1 MNRRKC
7 HIDRESRPLH
17 NVFMKKFIIIIF
29 SALLTLIS
37 AAQESSV
44 QTSSTQES
52 SVQESSVQESSTQES
67 SAPTRYT
74 VETVPQ
80 TEILSWSYVT
90 DLSGVVSPSQKDS
103 LNALCHFAKDSLQS
117 EIAVVVLPAIDNGKY
132 GSLHE
137 FGVELFNKW
146 GIGGKD
152 SEKGL
157 LIVLATAP
165 GEREV
170 VFNTGYGL
178 EGALPDVYC
187 KRIQSNVMIPYMK
200 NGEYGSGLIAG
211 VSAVNEILKGDV
223 NPDEFAGDYEDD
235 DLFWEFFIVGVSLV
249 ITLCVVAARGPKRRR
264 KKMGKSITCRGCG
277 VTGDMKYVRSEII
290 EPASKRH
297 TGRMRN
303 FYVCNR
309 CGEENYIDEIIPRR
323 NSGGSSGIG
332 GGSGPIVGGFGGS
345 SFGGGSFG
353 SFGGGMTGGGGSS
366 TRF

>member
-1 MNRRKC
+1 
-7 HIDRESRPLH
+7 
-17 NVFMKKFIIIIF
+17 MKKLIVFIL
-29 SALLTLIS
+29 SVLLPLT
-37 AAQESSV
+37 ATAQEPS
-44 QTSSTQES
+44 EP
-52 SVQESSVQESSTQES
+52 
-67 SAPTRYT
+67 ARYT

-157 LIVLATAP
+157 LIVLTTAP

-187 KRIQSNVMIPYMK
+187 KRIQADVMIPYMK
-200 NGEYGSGLIAG
+200 KGEYGSGLIAG
-211 VSAVNEILKGDV
+211 VSAVNEVLRGDV
-223 NPDEFAGDYEDD
+223 DPNEVSGWTEDD
-235 DLFWEFFIVGVSLV
+235 FGVLWEILIVCFSIFVALV
-249 ITLCVVAARGPKRRR
+249 VMALKSPERRR
-264 KKMGKSITCRGCG
+264 KKMGKSLTCRGCG

-290 EPASKRH
+290 EPASTRK
-297 TGRMRN
+297 TGRLRN
-303 FYVCNR
+303 IYVCNR
-309 CGEENYIDEIIPRR
+309 CGEENYIDEIIPRKHLGG
-323 NSGGSSGIG
+323 NSGFG
-332 GGSGPIVGGFGGS
+332 GGSGPIVGGFGGGS

>member
-1 MNRRKC
+1 
-7 HIDRESRPLH
+7 
-17 NVFMKKFIIIIF
+17 MKKLIIVIL
-29 SALLTLIS
+29 SAFFPLTVP
-37 AAQESSV
+37 AQDSS
-44 QTSSTQES
+44 EP
-52 SVQESSVQESSTQES
+52 
-67 SAPTRYT
+67 ARYT

-146 GIGGKD
+146 GIGGKE

-157 LIVLATAP
+157 LIVLTTAP

-178 EGALPDVYC
+178 EGALPDAYC
-187 KRIQSNVMIPYMK
+187 KRIQSNVMVPYMK
-200 NGEYGSGLIAG
+200 DGAYGSGLIAG
-211 VSAVNEILKGDV
+211 VSAVNEILRGDV
-223 NPDEFAGDYEDD
+223 NPGEISGWTEDD
-235 DLFWEFFIVGVSLV
+235 YGVLWEILIVCFSVFVALV
-249 ITLCVVAARGPKRRR
+249 VMALKSPERRR

-277 VTGDMKYVRSEII
+277 VTGDMKYVRSEVI
-290 EPASKRH
+290 ESASSVK
-297 TGRMRN
+297 TGRLRN
-303 FYVCNR
+303 IYVCNR

-323 NSGGSSGIG
+323 PSGGGG
-332 GGSGPIVGGFGGS
+332 HGGSGFGGGRPGGLGGFGGG

-353 SFGGGMTGGGGSS
+353 SFGGGMTGGGGAS

>member
-1 MNRRKC
+1 
-7 HIDRESRPLH
+7 
-17 NVFMKKFIIIIF
+17 MKKLIVFIL
-29 SALLTLIS
+29 SVLLPLT
-37 AAQESSV
+37 ATAQEPS
-44 QTSSTQES
+44 EP
-52 SVQESSVQESSTQES
+52 
-67 SAPTRYT
+67 ARYT

-80 TEILSWSYVT
+80 TEILSWNYVT

-157 LIVLATAP
+157 LIVLTTAP

-187 KRIQSNVMIPYMK
+187 KRIQADVMIPYMK
-200 NGEYGSGLIAG
+200 KGEYGSGLIAG
-211 VSAVNEILKGDV
+211 VSAVNEVLRGDV
-223 NPDEFAGDYEDD
+223 DPNEVSGWTEDD
-235 DLFWEFFIVGVSLV
+235 FGVLWEILIVCFSIFVALV
-249 ITLCVVAARGPKRRR
+249 VMALKSPERRR
-264 KKMGKSITCRGCG
+264 KKMGKSLTCRGCG

-290 EPASKRH
+290 EPASTRK
-297 TGRMRN
+297 TGRLRN
-303 FYVCNR
+303 IYVCNR

-323 NSGGSSGIG
+323 HSGGNSGLG

>member
-1 MNRRKC
+1 M
-7 HIDRESRPLH
+7 
-17 NVFMKKFIIIIF
+17 
-29 SALLTLIS
+29 
-37 AAQESSV
+37 
-44 QTSSTQES
+44 
-52 SVQESSVQESSTQES
+52 
-67 SAPTRYT
+67 
-74 VETVPQ
+74 
-80 TEILSWSYVT
+80 
-90 DLSGVVSPSQKDS
+90 
-103 LNALCHFAKDSLQS
+103 
-117 EIAVVVLPAIDNGKY
+117 LPAIDNGKY

-157 LIVLATAP
+157 LIVLTTAP

-249 ITLCVVAARGPKRRR
+249 VALCVVAARGPKRRR

>member
-1 MNRRKC
+1 
-7 HIDRESRPLH
+7 
-17 NVFMKKFIIIIF
+17 MKKLIVFIL
-29 SALLTLIS
+29 SVLLPLT
-37 AAQESSV
+37 ATAQEPS
-44 QTSSTQES
+44 EP
-52 SVQESSVQESSTQES
+52 
-67 SAPTRYT
+67 ARYT

-157 LIVLATAP
+157 LIVLTTAP

-187 KRIQSNVMIPYMK
+187 KRIQADVMIPYMK
-200 NGEYGSGLIAG
+200 KGEYGSGLIAG
-211 VSAVNEILKGDV
+211 VSAVNGILKGDV
-223 NPDEFAGDYEDD
+223 LPDEDSDWDD
-235 DLFWEFFIVGVSLV
+235 DDYGMLWELLIVGFSIFIALV
-249 ITLCVVAARGPKRRR
+249 VVALRSPERRR
-264 KKMGKSITCRGCG
+264 RKMGKSITCRGCG

-290 EPASKRH
+290 EPASTRK
-297 TGRMRN
+297 TGRLRN
-303 FYVCNR
+303 IYVCNR

-323 NSGGSSGIG
+323 HSGGNSGLG

>member
-1 MNRRKC
+1 
-7 HIDRESRPLH
+7 
-17 NVFMKKFIIIIF
+17 MKKFIIIIF
-29 SALLTLIS
+29 SAFLALAS

-44 QTSSTQES
+44 QTSSVQTSSVQTSSVQTSSVQASSAQESSVQTS
-52 SVQESSVQESSTQES
+52 SVQESS
-67 SAPTRYT
+67 APARYT

-157 LIVLATAP
+157 LIVLTTAP

-211 VSAVNEILKGDV
+211 VSAVNDVLKGDV

-249 ITLCVVAARGPKRRR
+249 IALCVVAARAPKRRR

-290 EPASKRH
+290 EPASKKH

-332 GGSGPIVGGFGGS
+332 GGSGPIVGGFGGGS

>member
-1 MNRRKC
+1 MNK
-7 HIDRESRPLH
+7 
-17 NVFMKKFIIIIF
+17 II
-29 SALLTLIS
+29 ALLFFLALAPLSIR
-37 AAQESSV
+37 AQDDAV
-44 QTSSTQES
+44 
-52 SVQESSVQESSTQES
+52 
-67 SAPTRYT
+67 PTRYT

-90 DLSGVVSPSQKDS
+90 DLSDVVSPSQKDS

-137 FGVELFNKW
+137 FGVDLFNKW

-157 LIVLATAP
+157 LIVLTTAP

-187 KRIQSNVMIPYMK
+187 KRIQSNVMVPYMK
-200 NGEYGSGLIAG
+200 DGAYGSGLIAG
-211 VSAVNEILKGDV
+211 VSAVNEILRGDV
-223 NPDEFAGDYEDD
+223 NPDELAGDGDEDE
-235 DLFWEFFIVGVSLV
+235 DLLWELFVVGMA
-249 ITLCVVAARGPKRRR
+249 IIIALCVVAVQSPKRRR

-290 EPASKRH
+290 EPASTRH
-297 TGRMRN
+297 TGRMRHI
-303 FYVCNR
+303 YVCNH
-309 CGEENYIDEIIPRR
+309 CGAENYVDEIIPRR
-323 NSGGSSGIG
+323 PSGGGGNIG
-332 GGSGPIVGGFGGS
+332 GTGFGGGRPGNFGGFGGG

>member
-1 MNRRKC
+1 MKEL
-7 HIDRESRPLH
+7 IVFILSVLLPLT
-17 NVFMKKFIIIIF
+17 
-29 SALLTLIS
+29 AT
-37 AAQESSV
+37 AQEPS
-44 QTSSTQES
+44 EP
-52 SVQESSVQESSTQES
+52 
-67 SAPTRYT
+67 ARYT

-157 LIVLATAP
+157 LIVLTTAP

-187 KRIQSNVMIPYMK
+187 KRIQADVMIPYMK
-200 NGEYGSGLIAG
+200 KGEYGSGLIAG
-211 VSAVNEILKGDV
+211 VSAVNGILKGDV
-223 NPDEFAGDYEDD
+223 LPDEDSDWDD
-235 DLFWEFFIVGVSLV
+235 DDYGMLWELLIVGFSIFIALV
-249 ITLCVVAARGPKRRR
+249 VVALRSPERRR
-264 KKMGKSITCRGCG
+264 RKMGKSITCRGCG

-290 EPASKRH
+290 EPASTRK
-297 TGRMRN
+297 TGRLRN
-303 FYVCNR
+303 IYVCNR

-323 NSGGSSGIG
+323 HSGGNSGLG

-345 SFGGGSFG
+345 SFGGGS
-353 SFGGGMTGGGGSS
+353 S

>member
-1 MNRRKC
+1 
-7 HIDRESRPLH
+7 
-17 NVFMKKFIIIIF
+17 MKKLIVFIL
-29 SALLTLIS
+29 SVLLPLT
-37 AAQESSV
+37 ATAQEPS
-44 QTSSTQES
+44 EP
-52 SVQESSVQESSTQES
+52 
-67 SAPTRYT
+67 ARYT

-157 LIVLATAP
+157 LIVLTTAP

-187 KRIQSNVMIPYMK
+187 KRIQADVMIPYMK
-200 NGEYGSGLIAG
+200 KGEYGSGLIAG
-211 VSAVNEILKGDV
+211 VSAVNEVLRGDV
-223 NPDEFAGDYEDD
+223 DPNEVSGWTEDD
-235 DLFWEFFIVGVSLV
+235 FGVLWEILIVCFSIFVALV
-249 ITLCVVAARGPKRRR
+249 VMALKSPERRR
-264 KKMGKSITCRGCG
+264 KKMGKSLTCRGCG

-290 EPASKRH
+290 EPASTRK
-297 TGRMRN
+297 TGRLRN
-303 FYVCNR
+303 IYVCNR
-309 CGEENYIDEIIPRR
+309 CGEENYIDEIIPRKHPGG
-323 NSGGSSGIG
+323 NSGFG
-332 GGSGPIVGGFGGS
+332 GGSGPIVGGFGGGS

>member
-1 MNRRKC
+1 MCRAKRGVLPQKKYA
-7 HIDRESRPLH
+7 
-17 NVFMKKFIIIIF
+17 MKKLAAIIL
-29 SALLTLIS
+29 SAFLSLVA
-37 AAQESSV
+37 AAQESS
-44 QTSSTQES
+44 EP
-52 SVQESSVQESSTQES
+52 
-67 SAPTRYT
+67 ARYT

-103 LNALCHFAKDSLQS
+103 LNDLCRFAKDSLQS

-132 GSLHE
+132 ASLHE

-157 LIVLATAP
+157 LVVLTTAP

-178 EGALPDVYC
+178 EGALPDAYC
-187 KRIQSNVMIPYMK
+187 KRIQADVMIPYMK
-200 NGEYGSGLIAG
+200 RGEYGSGLIAG
-211 VSAVNEILKGDV
+211 VSAVNGILRGDVGPGELSGWTEDDYGVLWEILIV
-223 NPDEFAGDYEDD
+223 CFSI
-235 DLFWEFFIVGVSLV
+235 FIALV
-249 ITLCVVAARGPKRRR
+249 VMALRSPERRR
-264 KKMGKSITCRGCG
+264 KKMAKSVTCRGCG

-290 EPASKRH
+290 RRASTSH
-297 TGRMRN
+297 TGLMRN
-303 FYVCNR
+303 IYVCNR
-309 CGEENYIDEIIPRR
+309 CGEENYVDEVIPKKHSGG
-323 NSGGSSGIG
+323 NSGLG
-332 GGSGPIVGGFGGS
+332 GGFGPIVGGFGGGS

>member
-1 MNRRKC
+1 
-7 HIDRESRPLH
+7 
-17 NVFMKKFIIIIF
+17 MKKLIVFIL
-29 SALLTLIS
+29 SVLLPLT
-37 AAQESSV
+37 ATAQEPS
-44 QTSSTQES
+44 EP
-52 SVQESSVQESSTQES
+52 
-67 SAPTRYT
+67 ARYT

-157 LIVLATAP
+157 LIVLTTAP

-187 KRIQSNVMIPYMK
+187 KRIQADVMIPYMK
-200 NGEYGSGLIAG
+200 KGEYGSGLIAG
-211 VSAVNEILKGDV
+211 VSAVNEVLRGDV
-223 NPDEFAGDYEDD
+223 DPNEVSGWTEDD
-235 DLFWEFFIVGVSLV
+235 FGVLWEILIVCFSIFVALV
-249 ITLCVVAARGPKRRR
+249 VMALKSPERRR
-264 KKMGKSITCRGCG
+264 KKMGKSLTCRGCG

-290 EPASKRH
+290 EPASTRK
-297 TGRMRN
+297 TGRLRN
-303 FYVCNR
+303 IYVCNR
-309 CGEENYIDEIIPRR
+309 CGEENYIDEIIPRKHPGG
-323 NSGGSSGIG
+323 NSGFG
-332 GGSGPIVGGFGGS
+332 GGSGPIVGGFGGGS

-353 SFGGGMTGGGGSS
+353 SFGGGRTGGGGSS